1 MQKDQKFM
9 YPIRGLKYKSIP
21 VYVKNKKGV
30 GVYMIISKETIHFK
44 CFQRIEQ
51 TKANEE
57 GWDKINKSFK
67 LYNHNKIWFLFPCL
81 FIFHQINC

>member
-1 MQKDQKFM
+1 M

-44 CFQRIEQ
+44 YVSKE
-51 TKANEE
+51 
-57 GWDKINKSFK
+57 
-67 LYNHNKIWFLFPCL
+67 
-81 FIFHQINC
+81 